1 MHLPRITTS
10 ARNAGKILKYTT
22 PSCLRSCLGCAW
34 NFRHNNKMAS
44 AVFVVPPP
52 PLQPLW
58 PSVLLTPHPWDTAR
72 AAEKEGRRI
81 QSDKTWWESTSHP
94 NEAAPRW
101 PNSLPQ
107 INNLIQLRG
116 RNKRTGHSLP
126 RQNAVGLKGFGYNS
140 HNGRILIM
148 CNSTKDEMKLRLE
161 WVYVYMQAMCSKS
174 HLLWDL
180 LLPSYCPAIKAAKVW
195 ACLCNP
201 SPLFGWKLGFNEL
214 CSAPPAH

>member
-1 MHLPRITTS
+1 MCHGSLLL
-10 ARNAGKILKYTT
+10 RNILLKYTA

-44 AVFVVPPP
+44 AVSVPHHP

-81 QSDKTWWESTSHP
+81 QSDQTWWESTSHP

-107 INNLIQLRG
+107 INDLIQLRG
-116 RNKRTGHSLP
+116 RNKRTGCSLP
-126 RQNAVGLKGFGYNS
+126 RQNAVGLKGFSYNS

-148 CNSTKDEMKLRLE
+148 CNSTKDEMKLRQYEFMFTCRPCAVSLI
-161 WVYVYMQAMCSKS
+161 YFG
-174 HLLWDL
+174 
-180 LLPSYCPAIKAAKVW
+180 IRF
-195 ACLCNP
+195 
-201 SPLFGWKLGFNEL
+201 SPVTVLQ
-214 CSAPPAH
+214 